1 MNVETILSS
10 TTKKSNEMNNEEL
23 NNLKYI
29 MNEKYKKIAP
39 QQVQLAIDR
48 SLYNDTYESSS
59 TSDVLPSKNHQLVVN
74 LNMESLLMISSLL
87 LQIQDT
93 FYYPDYC
100 YYKSLYYKPSP
111 LVLPFDLK
119 ANIQLD
125 KISIH
130 LLECSHLF
138 PPSFPTYFKIYSE
151 RISLC

>member
-10 TTKKSNEMNNEEL
+10 TTKKSNEMSNEEL

-74 LNMESLLMISSLL
+74 LNMDSGYILLS
-87 LQIQDT
+87 
-93 FYYPDYC
+93 
-100 YYKSLYYKPSP
+100 
-111 LVLPFDLK
+111 
-119 ANIQLD
+119 
-125 KISIH
+125 
-130 LLECSHLF
+130 
-138 PPSFPTYFKIYSE
+138 
-151 RISLC
+151 